1 MFVLNYIFTEC
12 NSLFQENILSEKRS
26 EALPEAYQKVF
37 SAIRGTYN
45 LSEINVLAF
54 EIGIDIEE
62 IGGVG
67 KSEKI
72 VELIKYCQRRNLINK
87 LIAQINIERNN
98 LLVDCDENK

>member
-1 MFVLNYIFTEC
+1 M
-12 NSLFQENILSEKRS
+12 
-26 EALPEAYQKVF
+26 
-37 SAIRGTYN
+37 
-45 LSEINVLAF
+45 
-54 EIGIDIEE
+54 
-62 IGGVG
+62 G